1 MKCQLCDD
9 YKGAIVYA
17 NYLREKRWSW
27 FHIVCVNYMP
37 SLWFVEK
44 QEINAI
50 GVTETV
56 KDTELVDGKV
66 LKSL

>member
-1 MKCQLCDD
+1 M
-9 YKGAIVYA
+9 YA